1 MSNIKDRKRFKL
13 IPEMGGAL
21 ARTYARQRG
30 TEPQIELWR
39 KQARDLTADLPD
51 GARILEVAFGP
62 GYFAVEL
69 ARLGRFSVT
78 GLDVAHTFVEIASEY
93 ARTQGVDVE
102 FREGDVA
109 AMPFDDESFDF
120 VVCQAAFKNFV
131 WPAKSLDEM
140 YRVLRPGGKAV
151 VQDMN
156 KDATDGDI
164 VREVESMKLGKLA
177 ALATRQT
184 LGGLRRRAYT
194 PVQFSGLVAETAF
207 RTCEVTT
214 AGIGLEVRLVRV
226 P

>member
-1 MSNIKDRKRFKL
+1 MTNIKDRKRFKL

-21 ARTYARQRG
+21 ARNYARQRG

-39 KQARDLTADLPD
+39 KQARELTAGLAE
-51 GARILEVAFGP
+51 GAKILEVAFGP

-69 ARLGRFSVT
+69 ARLGFSVT
-78 GLDVAHTFVEIASEY
+78 GLDVAPTFVEIASEY
-93 ARTQGVDVE
+93 ARTEGVEVS

-131 WPAKSLDEM
+131 WPVKSLDEM
-140 YRVLRPGGKAV
+140 YRVLRPGGTAV

-156 KDATDGDI
+156 RDATDGDI
-164 VREVESMKLGKLA
+164 MREVASMKLGKLA
-177 ALATRQT
+177 ALTTRQT
-184 LGGLRRRAYT
+184 LGQLRRRAYT
-194 PVQFSGLVAETAF
+194 PVDFSGLVAETAF
-207 RTCEVTT
+207 RTCAVTT
-214 AGIGLEVRLVRV
+214 AGIGLDVRLTR

>member
-21 ARTYARQRG
+21 ARNYARQRG
-30 TEPQIELWR
+30 TGPQIELWR
-39 KQARDLTADLPD
+39 KQARELTAGLPE
-51 GARILEVAFGP
+51 GAKILEVAFGP

-69 ARLGRFSVT
+69 ARLGFSVT
-78 GLDVAHTFVEIASEY
+78 GLDVAPTFVEIASEY
-93 ARTQGVDVE
+93 ARAQGVEVS

-109 AMPFDDESFDF
+109 AMPFDDETFDF

-131 WPAKSLDEM
+131 WPVKSLDEM
-140 YRVLRPGGKAV
+140 YRVLRPGGTAV

-156 KDATDGDI
+156 RDATDGDI
-164 VREVESMKLGKLA
+164 VREVEGMKLGKLA

-184 LGGLRRRAYT
+184 LGQLRRRAYT
-194 PVQFSGLVAETAF
+194 PVDFSGLVAETAF

-214 AGIGLEVRLVRV
+214 AGIGLDVRLTR

>member
-1 MSNIKDRKRFKL
+1 MTNIKDRKRFKL

-21 ARTYARQRG
+21 ARNYAKQRG

-39 KQARDLTADLPD
+39 KQARELTADLPED
-51 GARILEVAFGP
+51 TKILEVAFGP

-69 ARLGRFSVT
+69 ARLGFSVT
-78 GLDVAHTFVEIASEY
+78 GLDVAPAFVEIASEY
-93 ARTQGVDVE
+93 ARNQGVDAE

-109 AMPFDDESFDF
+109 GMPFEDESFDF

-131 WPAKSLDEM
+131 WPVKSLDEM
-140 YRVLRPGGKAV
+140 YRVLRPGGTAV

-156 KDATDGDI
+156 RDATDGDI

-177 ALATRQT
+177 ALGVRQA

-194 PVQFSGLVAETAF
+194 PVGFGGLVAETAF

-214 AGIGLEVRLVRV
+214 AGIGMDVRLTR